1 MKTADQI
8 LKDHEDANEMHFH
21 QVDREWLIKAMDEYA
36 ASRMPWIRPQDQMP
50 EFDEPVLI
58 TDFEGMQVVAWYEFE
73 TNKWYCEEHSW
84 FTHEVLCY
92 MPIPEIV

>member
-36 ASRMPWIRPQDQMP
+36 RQTFRNHTCDYILTS
-50 EFDEPVLI
+50 
-58 TDFEGMQVVAWYEFE
+58 FEGRRVFKCTFCPSIAA
-73 TNKWYCEEHSW
+73 
-84 FTHEVLCY
+84 
-92 MPIPEIV
+92 I